1 MSKLLADHIKNHCPF
16 CFITGTTSEPFDSLK
31 HSATCPS
38 FLFQAWPPCLCI
50 WCRKGTTLHF
60 VSFSVLVLG
69 HYHRKPQ
76 PFLGPCK
83 NILAYLPRLRFSS
96 SFYFISFL
104 LAPSFCLEIL
114 WSCLPSKQLIV
125 PHSREYSYSDIH
137 PACLVSLAVAFLILM
152 IPTLYMLY
160 SVTVVIIPTTYT
172 WLLKRILVHL
182 VEVCAGLFEET
193 STVHF
198 RQACQYLKM
207 CGTGRGHTLG
217 NSLTSGPVA
226 PFVLS
231 PCSTQSLL
239 SMTGEITC
247 WMTPKV
253 YTDHRVR
260 TLLP

>member
-1 MSKLLADHIKNHCPF
+1 M
-16 CFITGTTSEPFDSLK
+16 
-31 HSATCPS
+31 
-38 FLFQAWPPCLCI
+38 
-50 WCRKGTTLHF
+50 
-60 VSFSVLVLG
+60 
-69 HYHRKPQ
+69 
-76 PFLGPCK
+76 
-83 NILAYLPRLRFSS
+83 
-96 SFYFISFL
+96 
-104 LAPSFCLEIL
+104 
-114 WSCLPSKQLIV
+114 
-125 PHSREYSYSDIH
+125 
-137 PACLVSLAVAFLILM
+137 SLAVAFLILM
-152 IPTLYMLY
+152 IPTLYTLY
-160 SVTVVIIPTTYT
+160 LVTVVIIPTTYT

-207 CGTGRGHTLG
+207 CGMGGGHTLG
-217 NSLTSGPVA
+217 NSLTSGQVA

-260 TLLP
+260 TLLS